1 MPSLLA
7 ASLKA
12 YDRGGFRGGWQD
24 STPSVLAAA
33 RYQDVTGNFVGY
45 HFMARWGREL
55 FAWLDI
61 AIFLVIVF
69 LLTWEIWLG

>member
-1 MPSLLA
+1 M
-7 ASLKA
+7 
-12 YDRGGFRGGWQD
+12 
-24 STPSVLAAA
+24 LAAA
-33 RYQDVTGNFVGY
+33 RYQDVTGNLVGY
-45 HFMARWGREL
+45 YFMARWGRML